1 MEIGN
6 SELLYSI
13 IDSLSDEEFQELL
26 DTLSISNDKVEE
38 VKQEKVVEQ
47 PVEEKIDLEACKKA
61 LQERVVRTQKLK
73 QIQEKLEAAR
83 KTTTTGEKRKQIQE
97 KLEAARK
104 QNEKRK
110 QIQEKLEAARKQN
123 KVAESKK
130 TNSTEE
136 LLRKKI
142 MEKLEVSRKKKAIQE
157 RITNLKE
164 KK

>member
-104 QNEKRK
+104 QN
-110 QIQEKLEAARKQN
+110 

>member
-38 VKQEKVVEQ
+38 VKQEKEKVIEQ

-73 QIQEKLEAAR
+73 QIQEKLEAA
-83 KTTTTGEKRKQIQE
+83 KKAT
-97 KLEAARK
+97 
-104 QNEKRK
+104 EKRK

-123 KVAESKK
+123 KVAKSKK
-130 TNSTEE
+130 TDSTEE

-157 RITNLKE
+157 RIKNLKE

>member
-26 DTLSISNDKVEE
+26 DTLSISDDKVEE
-38 VKQEKVVEQ
+38 VKQEKEEVVEQ

-73 QIQEKLEAAR
+73 QIQEKFEAA
-83 KTTTTGEKRKQIQE
+83 K
-97 KLEAARK
+97 K

-130 TNSTEE
+130 TDSTEE

-157 RITNLKE
+157 RIKNLKE